1 VEDSSSAIYSVSQV
15 AGYIKEFLDANPA
28 LQDLWVSGEVANA
41 RRYSS
46 GHTYF
51 SLRDSASSIQ
61 AVMFRGGEGSE
72 HLKDGDQVNAHG
84 RVSYYQVRGWVQLY
98 VDLVRPAGLGALQA
112 AFEELK
118 KKLEAEGLFD
128 PSRKR
133 GLPAFPARVAVVT
146 SPTGAVIQDI
156 LNVIGRRFPM
166 VEVVLVPTPVQG
178 RAAAPGVAAALA
190 QANLL
195 NDVDVVI
202 LARGGGSL
210 EDLWAFN
217 EEVVARAIFSSR
229 VPVVCGVGHE
239 TDVTIADLVADLRA
253 PTPSAAAEMVVP
265 DMAELAAD
273 TREYTR
279 RLSESLARRV
289 RDARLGLTLATDRLH
304 ARMPSTSDAHA
315 RINELLR
322 AASSSLSRTFEL
334 KRTQLRGLDAQMLS
348 LAPTRVLERGY
359 ALVRKGPSGPV
370 VTSAGAVAAGDVLE
384 ITMSDGSIDARAE
397 AVRRR
402 SRS

>member
-1 VEDSSSAIYSVSQV
+1 MEDSAPSVYSVSQV
-15 AGYIKEFLDANPA
+15 AGYIKEFLDANPV
-28 LQDLWVSGEVANA
+28 LQNLWVTGEVANA
-41 RRYSS
+41 RRYGS

-51 SLRDSASSIQ
+51 SLRDAGSSIQ
-61 AVMFRGGEGSE
+61 AVMFRGGDGAE
-72 HLKDGDQVNAHG
+72 HLTDGGQVNAHG
-84 RVSYYQVRGWVQLY
+84 RVSYYPVRGDVQLY
-98 VDLVRPAGLGALQA
+98 VDHVRPAGLGALQV

-133 GLPAFPARVAVVT
+133 ELPEFPQRVAVVT

-166 VEVVLVPTPVQG
+166 VEIVLVPTPVQG
-178 RAAAPGVAAALA
+178 RSAAPGLVAAIA
-190 QANLL
+190 QANGIDDI
-195 NDVDVVI
+195 DVLI

-217 EEVVARAIFSSR
+217 EESVARAIFSSR
-229 VPVVCGVGHE
+229 IPVVCGVGHE

-265 DMAELAAD
+265 DIADLRAD

-279 RLSESLARRV
+279 RIGESLQRRV
-289 RDARLGLTLATDRLH
+289 RDARLGLTLATDRLQ
-304 ARMPSTSDAHA
+304 ARMPSTVEVRE
-315 RINELLR
+315 RINDLLR
-322 AASSSLSRTFEL
+322 TAGGSLDRTFEL
-334 KRTQLRGLDAQMLS
+334 KRAQLRGLDAQLRS

-359 ALVRKGPSGPV
+359 ALVRKGQGGPI
-370 VTSAGAVAAGDVLE
+370 VTSAGAVAAGDLVE
-384 ITMSDGSIDARAE
+384 ITMADGAIDARAE
-397 AVRRR
+397 GVRNKAGG
-402 SRS
+402 